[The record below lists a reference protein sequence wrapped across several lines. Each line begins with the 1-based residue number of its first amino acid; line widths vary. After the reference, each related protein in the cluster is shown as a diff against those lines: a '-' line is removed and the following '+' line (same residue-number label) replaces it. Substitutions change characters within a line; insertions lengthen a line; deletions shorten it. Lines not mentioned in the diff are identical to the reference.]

1 MNETQVRACAVSVLC
16 VLGGGVFVYGSTY
29 HDQNVQPEDPN
40 DTTVTV
46 ASEFALNGAVAAG
59 RLFRDPLGTLRIKAS
74 RACPT

>member
-1 MNETQVRACAVSVLC
+1 MNETQVRACALSVLC
-16 VLGGGVFVYGSTY
+16 VLAGGLFVYGSTC
-29 HDQNVQPEDPN
+29 HVQNVQPEDPN

-46 ASEFALNGAVAAG
+46 ASEFALNRAVAAG

>member
-1 MNETQVRACAVSVLC
+1 MNETQVRVCAVSVLC
-16 VLGGGVFVYGSTY
+16 VLAVGLFAYGSMY
-29 HDQNVQPEDPN
+29 HDRNVQPEDPN

-46 ASEFALNGAVAAG
+46 ASEFALNRAVAAG